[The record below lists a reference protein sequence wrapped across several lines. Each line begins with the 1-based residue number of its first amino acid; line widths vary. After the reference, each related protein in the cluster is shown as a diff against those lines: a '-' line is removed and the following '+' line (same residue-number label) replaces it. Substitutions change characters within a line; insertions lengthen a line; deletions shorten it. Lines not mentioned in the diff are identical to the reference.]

1 MKVLITSISAVICE
15 DLVNIS
21 NYKKFSRN
29 DKLIIYSNSR
39 NKNLK
44 TDFNIDWTNQESI
57 KNSGISEIVFDVV
70 INTAGVAYQ
79 MNAINQ
85 NPYTF
90 LSESNL
96 ITKNIL
102 LNLRFNQFIQISSPS
117 IYYVDWLKR
126 KKFDLNKTHNLGEI
140 KLSDDILAK
149 TYCYEFKKNIN
160 IVRPQSI
167 LSKREE
173 PREINGH
180 VFSELTFK
188 ILNKQLNFLDIKA
201 LSTQELVFLSPKYMW
216 IDIFKLLLKNSEN
229 IVKVIKGKEK
239 ITIIQFVKEICS
251 FGFLKKIID
260 KDVTIKFKDKEITFS
275 SNNVKF
281 RKTNNY
287 QFQLIRNYLKYHY
300 EK

>member
-1 MKVLITSISAVICE
+1 M
-15 DLVNIS
+15 
-21 NYKKFSRN
+21 
-29 DKLIIYSNSR
+29 NS
-39 NKNLK
+39 
-44 TDFNIDWTNQESI
+44 
-57 KNSGISEIVFDVV
+57 
-70 INTAGVAYQ
+70 
-79 MNAINQ
+79 INQ
-85 NPYTF
+85 NPYSF

-126 KKFDLNKTHNLGEI
+126 RKFYLNKTHNLGEI

-160 IVRPQSI
+160 IIRPQSI

-173 PREINGH
+173 PREVNGH

-188 ILNKQLNFLDIKA
+188 ILNKKLNFLDIKV
-201 LSTQELVFLSPKYMW
+201 LSTQELVFLSPKCMW
-216 IDIFKLLLKNSEN
+216 RDVFNLLLKNSEN

-239 ITIIQFVKEICS
+239 ITFIQFIEEILS
-251 FGFLKKIID
+251 FGFQKKIIY
-260 KDVTIKFKDKEITFS
+260 KDVKIKFKDKEIKFS

-281 RKTNNY
+281 IKTNNY